1 MSQEFIFYQTKIGQN
16 LLKLFE
22 QSLTAKT
29 ASLEDILVVNTALS
43 KAHDLK
49 EVQMILKLFSVSY
62 SFLKPLLWPW
72 PYQKQNVS

>member
-62 SFLKPLLWPW
+62 SFLKPLL
-72 PYQKQNVS
+72 